1 MFQSVQLPAK
11 ANLLSPKSGNGHF
24 KPLRDE
30 KTSNIEATKSKGRH
44 WKDILRDMRSFLAIE
59 DNYGS
64 TYAYDVRPSSIA
76 PGRCH

>member
-24 KPLRDE
+24 KPLPDE

-64 TYAYDVRPSSIA
+64 T
-76 PGRCH
+76 